1 LTMPFGASSAHVD
14 FPCQE
19 LQKLRAM
26 CYRVGLEEEEEEQE
40 QEQEEEV
47 ALMKVRP
54 LPQCDASLERFEVQ
68 VSLD

>member
-1 LTMPFGASSAHVD
+1 MNTMHGAFS
-14 FPCQE
+14 CE
-19 LQKLRAM
+19 EE
-26 CYRVGLEEEEEEQE
+26 EEEEEEQE